1 MTNLPRRQVIT
12 GATAV
17 AGVAGF
23 PIGHS
28 LSPLIQNAWI
38 EAAGLDAVFVAFSPP
53 PDRFSHFAEGLR
65 GGAIRGLN
73 VTLPFKEAAL
83 SVAQEVGDRAE
94 LAGAANLLIF
104 NEDGSI
110 TADNVDG
117 LGLLGALVAQA
128 PGFDPKAGPAV
139 IVGAGGAARGAAAA
153 LVMAGAPQVR
163 IVNRTLARAEM
174 VAGAVGSGA
183 RAYPLDAA
191 AAAFDGANVVI
202 NATSA
207 GIASDDAL
215 NLPLEA
221 TPADAVLMD
230 MTYKPLL
237 TPFLARARMLGRRTV
252 DGLEMLIRQAGPS
265 FEAFYGRVPPPEVDV
280 RALCEQALEAQ
291 ASMSKDTS

>member
-1 MTNLPRRQVIT
+1 MTRPIT

-17 AGVAGF
+17 AGVAGS

-38 EAAGLDAVFVAFSPP
+38 AAAGIDAVYVAFSPP

-83 SVAQEVGDRAE
+83 SVAQEVGQRAE
-94 LAGAANLLIF
+94 RAGAANLLIF
-104 NEDGSI
+104 NEDGTI

-117 LGLLGALVAQA
+117 VGLLGALAAQA
-128 PGFDPKAGPAV
+128 PGFDPQAGPAV
-139 IVGAGGAARGAAAA
+139 ILGAGGAARGGAAA
-153 LVMAGAPQVR
+153 LVMAGAPEVR

-174 VAGAVGSGA
+174 VAGAVGGRS
-183 RAYPLDAA
+183 RAFPLDAA
-191 AAAFDGANVVI
+191 AQAFDGANLVI

-221 TPADAVLMD
+221 TPSDVVLMD
-230 MTYKPLL
+230 MTYKPLT
-237 TPFLARARMLGRRTV
+237 TPFLARARTLGRRTV

-265 FEAFYGRVPPPEVDV
+265 FEAFYGRAPPAEVDV
-280 RALCEQALEAQ
+280 RALCIAALEAKP
-291 ASMSKDTS
+291 S

>member
-1 MTNLPRRQVIT
+1 MTRPIT

-17 AGVAGF
+17 AGVAGS
-23 PIGHS
+23 PIVHS
-28 LSPLIQNAWI
+28 LSPTIHNAWI
-38 EAAGLDAVFVAFSPP
+38 AALEIDAVYVAFAPP

-65 GGAIRGLN
+65 GGAVRGLN

-83 SVAQEVGDRAE
+83 SVAHEIGQRAE

-117 LGLLGALVAQA
+117 LGLLSALAAQA
-128 PGFDPKAGPAV
+128 PGFDPQAGPAV
-139 IVGAGGAARGAAAA
+139 ILGAGGAARGAAAA
-153 LVMAGAPQVR
+153 LVMAGAPEVR
-163 IVNRTLARAEM
+163 LVNRTLARAEM
-174 VAGAVGSGA
+174 VAGAVGGHS
-183 RAYPLDAA
+183 RAYPLDKAA
-191 AAAFDGANVVI
+191 TAFDGANVVI

-230 MTYKPLL
+230 MTYKPLM
-237 TPFLARARMLGRRTV
+237 TPFLSRARMLGRRTV
-252 DGLEMLIRQAGPS
+252 DGLEMLCRQAGPS
-265 FEAFYGRVPPPEVDV
+265 FEAFYGRSPPADVDV
-280 RALCEQALEAQ
+280 RALCIAVLEAK
-291 ASMSKDTS
+291 A